1 MLLTLEFVAQ
11 NVRLE
16 DGLQTFGMDSLIER
30 LAKVEQLRDLGQ
42 FCRI

>member
-1 MLLTLEFVAQ
+1 
-11 NVRLE
+11 
-16 DGLQTFGMDSLIER
+16 LQTFGMDSLIER